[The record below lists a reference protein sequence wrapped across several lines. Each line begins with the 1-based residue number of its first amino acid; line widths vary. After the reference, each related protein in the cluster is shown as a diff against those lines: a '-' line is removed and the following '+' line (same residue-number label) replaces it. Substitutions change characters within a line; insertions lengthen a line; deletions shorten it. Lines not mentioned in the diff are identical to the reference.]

1 MTTLIQTPLSR
12 ELNDFIELNREKAE
26 FAFEVFRETRT
37 ITANGTVN
45 FVERGPENTLVTFNY
60 AGPWS
65 KDKKAKYWWRQ
76 LMVKFYWEEKVQVAA
91 ITSFLKSMQ
100 MSPQYLMYTRRI

>member
-60 AGPWS
+60 AGSGLKIKS
-65 KDKKAKYWWRQ
+65 KVLVETIDGEVLLGRKSAGGRYNK
-76 LMVKFYWEEKVQVAA
+76 L
-91 ITSFLKSMQ
+91 LKSMQ

>member
-26 FAFEVFRETRT
+26 FAFEVFRETIT

-65 KDKKAKYWWRQ
+65 KR
-76 LMVKFYWEEKVQVAA
+76 
-91 ITSFLKSMQ
+91 
-100 MSPQYLMYTRRI
+100 

>member
-65 KDKKAKYWWRQ
+65 KDKKS
-76 LMVKFYWEEKVQVAA
+76 KVLVET
-91 ITSFLKSMQ
+91 IDGEVFCKPV
-100 MSPQYLMYTRRI
+100 PQAC

>member
-1 MTTLIQTPLSR
+1 MTTLIQTPLSP

-45 FVERGPENTLVTFNY
+45 FVERGPDNTLVTFNY
-60 AGPWS
+60 ADLGLKIKS
-65 KDKKAKYWWRQ
+65 KVLVETIDGEVLLGRKCRWA
-76 LMVKFYWEEKVQVAA
+76 L
-91 ITSFLKSMQ
+91 
-100 MSPQYLMYTRRI
+100 